1 MTELY
6 RTFHGKILLFGEYTI
21 ITGSKALVI
30 QLRQFSGRLAYPDTS
45 EINNPDLLTS
55 RRSLYAFF
63 EYLSDMQDS
72 SSTDLEKVT
81 RGDEDPSMIDL
92 ERLGEEL
99 EKGLFFR
106 SSIPQEYGAGSSAAL
121 VAAIYDA
128 FASNKI
134 NYNSERTEDMLM
146 LRQIFS
152 KMESHFHGTSSGI
165 DPVCCYT
172 GKRVFRD
179 GELLYTSQIPDLTEG
194 HKIFL
199 LDSGKKGETAPLV
212 EGFKKR
218 LNTDSAFTSVIND
231 EMTELVNQCILSLS
245 KGTTT
250 DFAGSILKLSRLQL
264 VHFDPMIPDPI
275 RQFWMDG
282 LQKEIFALKL
292 CGSGG
297 GGFFLG
303 YTDDPEATARFFS
316 QAGKKISMLD
326 L

>member
-1 MTELY
+1 MTEVY

-30 QLRQFSGRLAYPDTS
+30 PLKQFSGRLAYPVS
-45 EINNPDLLTS
+45 EINNPDIMTS
-55 RRSLYAFF
+55 RRSLNAFF
-63 EYLSDMQDS
+63 EYLSNMQES
-72 SSTDLEKVT
+72 SRTDLEKVT
-81 RGDEDPSMIDL
+81 RGDEDRGLIDL

-99 EKGLFFR
+99 ERGLFFR

-172 GKRVFRD
+172 GKTIFQD
-179 GELLYTSQIPDLTEG
+179 GVTLYTTEIQ
-194 HKIFL
+194 HLPESCKFFL
-199 LDSGKKGETAPLV
+199 ADSGEKGETEPHV
-212 EGFKKR
+212 EGFNKR
-218 LNTDSAFTSVIND
+218 LSTDLAFTHVIED
-231 EMTELVNQCILSLS
+231 EMTDMVNHCIHLLITGSMS
-245 KGTTT
+245 Y
-250 DFAGSILKLSRLQL
+250 FAEALLKLSRLQL
-264 VHFDPMIPDPI
+264 EHFDPMIPDPI
-275 RQFWMDG
+275 RQFWIEG
-282 LQKEIFALKL
+282 LQKEIFTLKL

-303 YTDDPEATARFFS
+303 YTDDPEATSMTFK